1 MLKETKL
8 WHDNRCIGTIVL
20 DKDHTASD
28 IVVEVLNLI
37 FTKQDNYTITII
49 VNDLS
54 VGGRIVDKLT
64 DIDSKY
70 RELIKK
76 CNIRI
81 ITPNMP
87 LYDAQLTILVCP
99 KTITDCIRL
108 VLEHSRFK
116 LVICDKLI
124 TDVNVTKD
132 LYKVCPLLNY
142 VVKNETKSKKYS
154 SPPVEEE
161 VIGINIDPSS
171 PTGIKLDKCDRYIEE
186 SINIFGD
193 FPTMDKARRGDVEH
207 NISAQDVCNQIAEV
221 NGWTQSLDMSFPYN
235 VQIDAMYN
243 PNNLNER
250 ANQTY
255 DVIRTRTEL
264 LSTFPDKLEK
274 VYELV
279 TNNKD
284 SNILIINKTSDFA
297 HAIAEYINNKS
308 QSFVCGEYH
317 PNLETI
323 NAIDVDG
330 NPVYYKSG
338 LHSGEPK
345 KMAAKAQMTLANQLF
360 NLGRIKALSANN
372 APNKDLSCQIDCMI
386 ITSPLCETIE
396 DYMNRL
402 SKVTFNPNGVKLYTL
417 FINDSI
423 EEKRLN
429 KRMLGKG
436 HIIVNKRE
444 KTAKYDENDDVVIVD

>member
-1 MLKETKL
+1 MFKETKL
-8 WHDNRCIGTIVL
+8 WHDNRCVGTVVL
-20 DKDHTASD
+20 DKDHTATD
-28 IVVEVLNLI
+28 IVVEVLNLV
-37 FTKQDNYTITII
+37 FTKQDNYTVSII

-76 CNIRI
+76 CNIKI
-81 ITPNMP
+81 IAPNMP

-99 KTITDCIRL
+99 KTITDGIRY

-132 LYKVCPLLNY
+132 LYKICPLLNY

-161 VIGINIDPSS
+161 VIGIDIDPSS

-193 FPTMDKARRGDVEH
+193 FQIMDKARRGDVEH

-279 TNNKD
+279 TSNKD
-284 SNILIINKTSDFA
+284 SNILMKIYLNNDVKFMEDFLEKFCGKKSFEEIYNNFLFRRDDEIDALLKPINKNLDKYLKKM
-297 HAIAEYINNKS
+297 ERKNKWINLISRFKNTMLKNKAKA
-308 QSFVCGEYH
+308 
-317 PNLETI
+317 L
-323 NAIDVDG
+323 
-330 NPVYYKSG
+330 PVSNSKEKHKQFTDYYKQDNF
-338 LHSGEPK
+338 HYVIEV
-345 KMAAKAQMTLANQLF
+345 QLWADSDYAF
-360 NLGRIKALSANN
+360 NIWTGNIIYDNN
-372 APNKDLSCQIDCMI
+372 YRNIA
-386 ITSPLCETIE
+386 
-396 DYMNRL
+396 R
-402 SKVTFNPNGVKLYTL
+402 
-417 FINDSI
+417 
-423 EEKRLN
+423 
-429 KRMLGKG
+429 
-436 HIIVNKRE
+436 
-444 KTAKYDENDDVVIVD
+444 

>member
-1 MLKETKL
+1 MFKETKL
-8 WHDNRCIGTIVL
+8 WHDNRCVGTVVL

-37 FTKQDNYTITII
+37 FTKQDDYTVSII

-87 LYDAQLTILVCP
+87 LHDSQLTILVCP
-99 KTITDCIRL
+99 KTINDGIRL

-142 VVKNETKSKKYS
+142 VIKNETKSKKYS

-161 VIGINIDPSS
+161 VIGIDIDPSS

-207 NISAQDVCNQIAEV
+207 NISAQDVCNQIA
-221 NGWTQSLDMSFPYN
+221 
-235 VQIDAMYN
+235 
-243 PNNLNER
+243 
-250 ANQTY
+250 
-255 DVIRTRTEL
+255 
-264 LSTFPDKLEK
+264 
-274 VYELV
+274 
-279 TNNKD
+279 
-284 SNILIINKTSDFA
+284 
-297 HAIAEYINNKS
+297 
-308 QSFVCGEYH
+308 
-317 PNLETI
+317 
-323 NAIDVDG
+323 
-330 NPVYYKSG
+330 
-338 LHSGEPK
+338 
-345 KMAAKAQMTLANQLF
+345 
-360 NLGRIKALSANN
+360 
-372 APNKDLSCQIDCMI
+372 
-386 ITSPLCETIE
+386 
-396 DYMNRL
+396 
-402 SKVTFNPNGVKLYTL
+402 
-417 FINDSI
+417 
-423 EEKRLN
+423 
-429 KRMLGKG
+429 
-436 HIIVNKRE
+436 
-444 KTAKYDENDDVVIVD
+444 